1 MRNSSIKDFLKK
13 PVSMCIQEKDGY
25 TWFAASNRNGIYQM
39 SNETKCVI
47 NKYTFE
53 DEILS
58 ECMLYHN
65 MEINGENIFFCSS

>member
-1 MRNSSIKDFLKK
+1 MRNSSIKDFLKNLLVCVFK
-13 PVSMCIQEKDGY
+13 KKDGY

-47 NKYTFE
+47 NKFTFE

-65 MEINGENIFFCSS
+65 MEINGENIFCSS